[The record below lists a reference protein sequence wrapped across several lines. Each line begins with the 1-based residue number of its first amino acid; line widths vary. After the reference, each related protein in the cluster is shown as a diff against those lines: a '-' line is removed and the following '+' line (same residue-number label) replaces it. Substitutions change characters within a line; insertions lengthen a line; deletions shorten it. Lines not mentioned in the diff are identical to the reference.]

1 MEQGAV
7 MSGVCETVDRHIRR
21 ENRSRETAVR
31 IGGVMPA
38 PVSVGEGRRGR
49 EGLGPTVETRRDARV
64 GPESSAA
71 QRRRAEEGGTE
82 GGAGGRNSARA
93 FRARLCRGRA
103 RGARAVPRLGE
114 VGGHPGGA
122 VLAPR
127 DDVL

>member
-49 EGLGPTVETRRDARV
+49 EGLGPTR
-64 GPESSAA
+64 
-71 QRRRAEEGGTE
+71 
-82 GGAGGRNSARA
+82 
-93 FRARLCRGRA
+93 
-103 RGARAVPRLGE
+103 
-114 VGGHPGGA
+114 
-122 VLAPR
+122 
-127 DDVL
+127 

>member
-49 EGLGPTVETRRDARV
+49 AGPGPTVETGRDARAGRTHRRDATRCAC
-64 GPESSAA
+64 GARELRGA
-71 QRRRAEEGGTE
+71 AEEGGE
-82 GGAGGRNSARA
+82 GGRQMGAPLSARFSGKYA
-93 FRARLCRGRA
+93 AIRAARSLRRA
-103 RGARAVPRLGE
+103 TTSL
-114 VGGHPGGA
+114 
-122 VLAPR
+122 
-127 DDVL
+127 

>member
-1 MEQGAV
+1 
-7 MSGVCETVDRHIRR
+7 MSRVCETVDRHT

-82 GGAGGRNSARA
+82 GGAGGRTQRALFGPGSAVD
-93 FRARLCRGRA
+93 AREALA
-103 RGARAVPRLGE
+103 LSLALGK
-114 VGGHPGGA
+114 
-122 VLAPR
+122 
-127 DDVL
+127 

>member
-49 EGLGPTVETRRDARV
+49 EGLGPTVETRRDARA

-71 QRRRAEEGGTE
+71 QRRSG
-82 GGAGGRNSARA
+82 GGR
-93 FRARLCRGRA
+93 RGREANGGPTQRALFGPGSAVDA
-103 RGARAVPRLGE
+103 REALALSLALGK
-114 VGGHPGGA
+114 
-122 VLAPR
+122 
-127 DDVL
+127 